1 MHRLLRSV
9 STCGARVRCEL
20 YATTGGVHTLA
31 VLHMHTLNNFRA
43 IGDRIEVWV
52 AHGSSTRI
60 CSKVIHLGNFARL
73 KYLVKSCGIDS
84 GLLLE

>member
-1 MHRLLRSV
+1 M
-9 STCGARVRCEL
+9 VRACKI
-20 YATTGGVHTLA
+20 YVTTAGVHALA
-31 VLHMHTLNNFRA
+31 VLPMHTLNTCRA

-52 AHGSSTRI
+52 AYGSSTRI

>member
-1 MHRLLRSV
+1 M
-9 STCGARVRCEL
+9 VRACEL
-20 YATTGGVHTLA
+20 YATTAGAHALA
-31 VLHMHTLNNFRA
+31 VLPMHTLNNFRA

-60 CSKVIHLGNFARL
+60 CSKVIHLGNFARV